1 MNAHIRPVG
10 EQIRDWRQVRR
21 RSQLDLAL
29 DADISSRHLSFIE
42 TGRSNPS
49 REMVLRLAGE
59 LEVPLRER
67 NAMLLAAGFA
77 PVFGERSL
85 DDEEMAAARAAIG
98 IVLEGHEP
106 YPALAIDRYW
116 NLIAANR
123 AVGPLIASA
132 APHLLEPPVNVLR
145 LSLHPDGLAGAI
157 LNLAEWRAH
166 VLERLERQLQA
177 TADRQ
182 LADLL
187 AELRSFPATDGA
199 AGPERL
205 GAVLIPLRLATPV
218 GELSLLTTTTVFG
231 TPMDITLAE
240 LAIES
245 FFPADAITGER
256 LRALADATP

>member
-1 MNAHIRPVG
+1 MDARIRPVG

-182 LADLL
+182 LGDLL

-245 FFPADAITGER
+245 FFPADAVTGER
-256 LRALADATP
+256 LRALAAAMP

>member
-1 MNAHIRPVG
+1 MDARIRPVG

-182 LADLL
+182 LGDLL

-205 GAVLIPLRLATPV
+205 GAVLIPLRLATPA

-245 FFPADAITGER
+245 FFPADAVTGER
-256 LRALADATP
+256 LRALAAAMP